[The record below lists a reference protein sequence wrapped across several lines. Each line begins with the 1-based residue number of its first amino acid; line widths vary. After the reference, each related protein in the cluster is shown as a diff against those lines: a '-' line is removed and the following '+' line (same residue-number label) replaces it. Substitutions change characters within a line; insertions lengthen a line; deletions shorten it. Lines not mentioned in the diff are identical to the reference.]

1 MCIHRKLNI
10 KDSSKVKSC
19 FETMV
24 SISMGVSH
32 SKVMGHD
39 SLHYPRGLKREKVSY
54 QTFVGH
60 IIQY

>member
-1 MCIHRKLNI
+1 
-10 KDSSKVKSC
+10 
-19 FETMV
+19 MV